1 MTNPANYQ
9 NQYNVVGSYT
19 GSPESIKNPPNFE
32 QTSRFLSSNEILIPQ
47 GACSGTSCNIKAAA
61 GMFETLKG
69 GGRKKNK
76 SLKYMYGGN
85 RLQTFS
91 QDGSYSTSVGTKGAG
106 YPHAGTYDTRDLTN
120 SKIGGRKKNG
130 GRKYTTKRKMRRTKR
145 KKLRSSRKGF
155 RGGGCS
161 GFKVGSVN
169 ITSDESML
177 ANPPP
182 VLLYK

>member
-9 NQYNVVGSYT
+9 NQYNIVGSYT
-19 GSPESIKNPPNFE
+19 GSPASIQNPPNFE
-32 QTSRFLSSNEILIPQ
+32 QTSRFLSSNEILIPE
-47 GACSGTSCNIKAAA
+47 GACTGTSCNIKAAA
-61 GMFETLKG
+61 GVFETLKG

-91 QDGSYSTSVGTKGAG
+91 QDGTHSTSLGTKAAG

-120 SKIGGRKKNG
+120 SKIGGRK
-130 GRKYTTKRKMRRTKR
+130 RRSTKRKQPRTKR
-145 KKLRSSRKGF
+145 KRRRPRRKTL
-155 RGGGCS
+155 RGGGC
-161 GFKVGSVN
+161 GEFKVGGVN
-169 ITSDESML
+169 ITADESML

-182 VLLYK
+182 VLLYS